1 MRYTIEGG
9 NLPVVICTLS
19 DGEQMLTE
27 KGAMSWMTPNMEMK
41 TSMEGGLG
49 KAFGRAFSGES
60 MFMNTYTCRGG
71 EGLIAFASSFPGRIL
86 AIPIAPGAEIIVQK
100 TAFLAAEAGVQLS
113 THFSRKI
120 GAGFFG
126 GEGFIMQRL
135 SGHGLAFAEFD
146 GHVVEYD
153 LAPGQS
159 IVVDTGYLAAM
170 DATCSMDIQ
179 VVPGVKNM
187 FFGGEGVFNTV
198 VTGPG
203 KVYLQTMPISAVA
216 GVIRP
221 FIPTGK

>member
-1 MRYTIEGG
+1 MRYTIEGD

-86 AIPIAPGAEIIVQK
+86 AVPIAPGAEIVVQK
-100 TAFLAAEAGVQLS
+100 TAFLAAEAGVQLN

-120 GAGFFG
+120 SAGFFG

-135 SGHGLAFAEFD
+135 SGQGMAFLELD

-159 IVVDTGYLAAM
+159 LMIDSGHLAAM
-170 DATCSMDIQ
+170 TATVQ
-179 VVPGVKNM
+179 LTVETVKGEKNM
-187 FFGGEGVFNTV
+187 VFGGEGLFNTRL
-198 VTGPG
+198 TGPG
-203 KVYLQTMPISAVA
+203 HIWIQTMPFSKLAGMLAV
-216 GVIRP
+216 
-221 FIPTGK
+221 GKQ

>member
-1 MRYTIEGG
+1 MRYTIEGD

-41 TSMEGGLG
+41 TAMEGGLG

-86 AIPIAPGAEIIVQK
+86 AVPIAPGAEIVVQK
-100 TAFLAAEAGVQLS
+100 TAFLAAEAGVQLN

-120 GAGFFG
+120 SAGFFG

-135 SGHGLAFAEFD
+135 SGQGMAFLELD

-159 IVVDTGYLAAM
+159 LMIDSGHLAAM
-170 DATCSMDIQ
+170 TATVQ
-179 VVPGVKNM
+179 LTVETVKGVKNM
-187 FFGGEGVFNTV
+187 VFGGEGLFNTRL
-198 VTGPG
+198 TGPG
-203 KVYLQTMPISAVA
+203 HIWIQTMPFSKLAGMLAV
-216 GVIRP
+216 
-221 FIPTGK
+221 GKQ

>member
-1 MRYTIEGG
+1 MRYTIEGD

-86 AIPIAPGAEIIVQK
+86 AVPIAPGAEIVVQK
-100 TAFLAAEAGVQLS
+100 TAFLAAEAGVQLN

-120 GAGFFG
+120 SAGFFG

-135 SGHGLAFAEFD
+135 SGQGMAFLELD

-159 IVVDTGYLAAM
+159 LMIDSGHLAAM
-170 DATCSMDIQ
+170 TATVQ
-179 VVPGVKNM
+179 LTVETVKGVKNM
-187 FFGGEGVFNTV
+187 VFGGEGLFNTRL
-198 VTGPG
+198 TGPG
-203 KVYLQTMPISAVA
+203 HIWIQTMPFSKLAGMLAV
-216 GVIRP
+216 
-221 FIPTGK
+221 GKQ